1 MEITKVSSKGQNI
14 HLDISED
21 TITKILVR
29 SRKYNDK
36 VHRLSGVLALMVF
49 TLTLVVVVIFFLY
62 LCFEPQQLS
71 VYIGILLSLIIVAG
85 ISFYYV
91 NFVIQLEDIFYLS
104 LFLQDMFD
112 QLPTKYQDSFS
123 YSFDYKIDGDYYEK
137 ILRFY
142 TRNMMCHKI
151 ECESLSDS
159 LFHNADIF
167 IKITMNKKGTKA
179 YVFANY

>member
-21 TITKILVR
+21 TITQILVR

-36 VHRLSGVLALMVF
+36 VHGLSGVLALMVF

-112 QLPTKYQDSFS
+112 QLPTKYKDSFS

-137 ILRFY
+137 KSTLLY
-142 TRNMMCHKI
+142 
-151 ECESLSDS
+151 
-159 LFHNADIF
+159 A
-167 IKITMNKKGTKA
+167 
-179 YVFANY
+179 

>member
-36 VHRLSGVLALMVF
+36 VHGLSGVLALMVF

-142 TRNMMCHKI
+142 TRNMCHKI

-159 LFHNADIF
+159 LFHSADIF